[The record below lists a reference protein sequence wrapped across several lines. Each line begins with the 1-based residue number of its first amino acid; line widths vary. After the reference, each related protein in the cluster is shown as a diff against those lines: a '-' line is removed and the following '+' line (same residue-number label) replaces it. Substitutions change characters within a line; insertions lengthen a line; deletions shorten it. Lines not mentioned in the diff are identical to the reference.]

1 MNTIGVIPC
10 RYNSKRFPGKPIAL
24 ICGKPMVVR
33 VWERANKAKSLTKV
47 VVATDDLRIRDICNE
62 YSIDAVLTSSAH
74 ITGTDR
80 VAEVAD
86 RIRGD
91 VFVNIQGDEPIVNVH
106 DIESLL
112 SYSRKYPDRVIFGKT
127 KANAEEFN
135 DYSKAKVV
143 CDKEGRL
150 MYSSRAGIPINNKG
164 KFVNAERAIW
174 LYSFYKKALDA
185 YNQNQ
190 GKTYLDMLEDNEII
204 RFLEIGI
211 PVYCIDMIGDSW
223 AVDEYK
229 DLEIVEQK
237 LQSQDRS

>member
-1 MNTIGVIPC
+1 
-10 RYNSKRFPGKPIAL
+10 
-24 ICGKPMVVR
+24 
-33 VWERANKAKSLTKV
+33 
-47 VVATDDLRIRDICNE
+47 
-62 YSIDAVLTSSAH
+62 
-74 ITGTDR
+74 
-80 VAEVAD
+80 
-86 RIRGD
+86 
-91 VFVNIQGDEPIVNVH
+91 
-106 DIESLL
+106 
-112 SYSRKYPDRVIFGKT
+112 
-127 KANAEEFN
+127 
-135 DYSKAKVV
+135 
-143 CDKEGRL
+143 

-237 LQSQDRS
+237 LIYKM